1 MRMITRSNPARRG
14 AAVPAYFLERA
25 HFSSPISVLL
35 RVEIA
40 ASLSPQEELVRERRG
55 RTRYTTD
62 KKASY
67 VSLGDRRRV
76 EHLTKMITWKK
87 KNGLQKMLSLLG
99 GVGGSRF
106 GNDEWSQSS
115 RVPSDETEVAERLDR
130 PSWTLA
136 RPGAGR
142 PAESTTNGALQ
153 CSEDSPNLEERDSD
167 GVPNVGQLEGGLRE
181 AAGRGQIYHCL
192 K

>member
-55 RTRYTTD
+55 RTRYTTC

-67 VSLGDRRRV
+67 VSLGDRRV

-130 PSWTLA
+130 PELDPGPA
-136 RPGAGR
+136 RCGSACGIDDKWR
-142 PAESTTNGALQ
+142 FAM
-153 CSEDSPNLEERDSD
+153 
-167 GVPNVGQLEGGLRE
+167 
-181 AAGRGQIYHCL
+181 
-192 K
+192 

>member
-55 RTRYTTD
+55 RTRYTTY

-106 GNDEWSQSS
+106 GNDEWSQSGS
-115 RVPSDETEVAERLDR
+115 LGRNRSCRTLGPTELD
-130 PSWTLA
+130 PGPA
-136 RPGAGR
+136 RCGSACGIDDKWR
-142 PAESTTNGALQ
+142 FAM
-153 CSEDSPNLEERDSD
+153 
-167 GVPNVGQLEGGLRE
+167 
-181 AAGRGQIYHCL
+181 
-192 K
+192 